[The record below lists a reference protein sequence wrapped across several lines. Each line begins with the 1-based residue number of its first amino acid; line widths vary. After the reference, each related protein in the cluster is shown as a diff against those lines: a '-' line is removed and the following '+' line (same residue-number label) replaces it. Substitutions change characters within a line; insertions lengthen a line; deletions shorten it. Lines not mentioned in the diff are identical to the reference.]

1 MRLEMRKFHEKL
13 IWHVYTEAKRIPVVR
28 PQFSSGEKARRPGWV
43 GRQLFADNFLAKHYI
58 YYLYGLLV
66 SEKLALQL
74 SCNISTSLS

>member
-43 GRQLFADNFLAKHYI
+43 GRQLFADNFLAKHY
-58 YYLYGLLV
+58 LLSV
-66 SEKLALQL
+66 WTARQ
-74 SCNISTSLS
+74 